1 MAERAAGTLRSAR
14 AGRAY
19 AGIGS
24 RATPAP
30 ALELIESIAAR
41 LARGGWVL
49 RTGLSPGADQAFYR
63 GALAGGGEI
72 ELYLPWPGF
81 CEAARR
87 GGEGSRV
94 RELPRP
100 SPAAHALAARLHRGW
115 DGRAWAQ
122 LGEDERALLSRD
134 AHQVLG
140 ADLDSC
146 AACVVCWTPD
156 GGLDGSDPR
165 AEGTG
170 QALRIAHHHGVPV
183 YNLARPEHAARALEL
198 GGATV

>member
-1 MAERAAGTLRSAR
+1 MAERAQPDSRSRR
-14 AGRAY
+14 AGAAY

-24 RATPAP
+24 RGTPASTR
-30 ALELIESIAAR
+30 ELIESIAAR

-49 RTGLSPGADQAFYR
+49 RTGLSPGADHAFHR

-81 CEAARR
+81 CAEARR
-87 GGEGSRV
+87 EGEGASV
-94 RELPRP
+94 RELARP
-100 SPAAHALAARLHRGW
+100 SPAAYALAARFYRAW
-115 DGRAWAQ
+115 DGRAWAE
-122 LGEDERALLSRD
+122 LGERERALLARD

-140 ADLDSC
+140 AGLDAP

-156 GGLDGSDPR
+156 GGIDGGDPR

-170 QALRIAHHHGVPV
+170 QALRIAHQHGIAV
-183 YNLARPEHAARALEL
+183 YNLARAHGASARARRGDL
-198 GGATV
+198 

>member
-1 MAERAAGTLRSAR
+1 MAERALPAPRSPRSGA
-14 AGRAY
+14 AY

-24 RATPAP
+24 RGAP
-30 ALELIESIAAR
+30 AATLELIESIAAR

-81 CEAARR
+81 CAEARR
-87 GGEGSRV
+87 QGEGFRV

-100 SPAAHALAARLHRGW
+100 SPAAYALAARFHRAW
-115 DGRAWAQ
+115 DGRAWTQ
-122 LGEDERALLSRD
+122 LGEGERALLARD
-134 AHQVLG
+134 VYQVLG
-140 ADLDSC
+140 AQLDAP

-165 AEGTG
+165 GEGTG
-170 QALRIAHHHGVPV
+170 QALRIAHHYGVPV
-183 YNLARPEHAARALEL
+183 YNIARPQHAARVLEL
-198 GGATV
+198 VAATV

>member
-1 MAERAAGTLRSAR
+1 MAERASAAPRPAR
-14 AGRAY
+14 AGAAY

-24 RATPAP
+24 RGAP
-30 ALELIESIAAR
+30 AATLELIESIAAR

-63 GALAGGGEI
+63 GALGGGGGI

-81 CEAARR
+81 RAEARR
-87 GGEGSRV
+87 EGEESRV
-94 RELPRP
+94 HELPRP
-100 SPAAHALAARLHRGW
+100 SPAAHALAARFHRAW

-122 LGEDERALLSRD
+122 LDEGERALLARD

-140 ADLDSC
+140 TQLDAP

-183 YNLARPEHAARALEL
+183 YNVARPEHAARVLEL
-198 GGATV
+198 GTATI